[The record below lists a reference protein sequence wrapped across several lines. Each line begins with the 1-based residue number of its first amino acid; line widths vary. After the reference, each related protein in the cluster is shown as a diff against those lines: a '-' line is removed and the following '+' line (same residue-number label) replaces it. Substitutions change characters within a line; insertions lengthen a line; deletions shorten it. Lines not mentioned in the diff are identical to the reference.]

1 MIYTVIAD
9 ISEFDAEKFLAT
21 CECEEEYGEIKKGAV
36 APLPSSNYSA
46 PKLRKEIF
54 EHINSVSNER
64 LKKERCSAYLLLSLV
79 VREFLGFMPQVKFT
93 QSGKPYIDSGS
104 GLYFNLS
111 HTTDLVA
118 LSISDEG
125 SVGVD
130 AEGEIAPER
139 ASRLEARFFSELS
152 ISSRPLDVKY
162 AFCKISEDGRFSLFT
177 EKEESPT
184 VSKLGGATLS
194 RVNQGASFAARWTL
208 YEASLKCNGGGF
220 TSLPCL
226 GMIILETKVDT
237 VQIKIGCTEFFVTT
251 SSV

>member
-21 CECEEEYGEIKKGAV
+21 CECDEEVRDIKKGAV
-36 APLPSSNYSA
+36 APLPSSDYPA
-46 PKLRKEIF
+46 PRFRKEIL

-162 AFCKISEDGRFSLFT
+162 AFCKISEDGHLVLWSET
-177 EKEESPT
+177 EEGAAVFE
-184 VSKLGGATLS
+184 LGCATIS
-194 RVNQGASFAARWTL
+194 RVNQRASFAARWTL

-226 GMIILETKVDT
+226 GMIILETKADT
-237 VQIKIGCTEFFVTT
+237 VQIKIECSEFFVTT